1 MGKQKKHANRIRQ
14 LLHVVIVAAVFTVI
28 WCIWS
33 ESFAL
38 SVIAQGLFCS
48 LAALFIVNRF
58 LLRGQYQFRYSV
70 KPAVLIKYV
79 LVLIVQIFKSGFDAV
94 YITLTD
100 RINVGVV
107 DLPTMIDDPL
117 VGTLIANA
125 ITLTPGTA
133 TIDYDTKRFK
143 VIWINCTTTDPIIAG
158 EIIKAD
164 FERVFLGNI

>member
-1 MGKQKKHANRIRQ
+1 MGKQKMHAV
-14 LLHVVIVAAVFTVI
+14 LVAAVFTII

-38 SVIAQGLFCS
+38 FVVAQGAFCS
-48 LAALFIVNRF
+48 SAALLVVNRF
-58 LLRGQYQFRYSV
+58 LLRGQYQHRYSV

-94 YITLTD
+94 YVTLTD

-107 DLPTMIDDPL
+107 DLPTMVDDPL

-133 TIDYDTKRFK
+133 TIDYNTKRFK

-164 FERVFLGNI
+164 FEHVFIGNI